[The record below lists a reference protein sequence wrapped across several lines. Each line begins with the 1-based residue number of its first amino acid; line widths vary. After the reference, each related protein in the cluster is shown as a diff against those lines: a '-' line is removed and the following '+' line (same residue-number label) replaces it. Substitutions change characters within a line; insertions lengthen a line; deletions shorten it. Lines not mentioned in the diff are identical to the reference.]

1 MKKRIFAL
9 LTACMLLLSCTAFAE
24 ENYRMLK
31 SGSVGND
38 VKALKVRLYELGYY
52 RTSSLNDVF
61 NESAGPVVETFQYM
75 NGLTRTGVADAYTQA
90 VLFSDAAIMAD
101 GSPVSAAAEI
111 PAEGAGGDGQYRDLA
126 ENDYGDDVLDAKKG
140 LLKLGYYRSDDFNS
154 TFNSGMTDRV
164 KQYQQSLGETA
175 DGILTAAQQQEMLG
189 SRAVTSG
196 GVAAA
201 STVELPELDEEGYLA
216 DKSAAPFVYSDYD
229 TGYWYYIDQ
238 ELHIEIIR
246 YTNPRYADMS
256 WYETEIF
263 CKPSVVW
270 RPLMSQGSREEGHNF
285 EDGMTIADRGNAIL
299 AITDDNFGYRWYKR
313 FHDGDMKYQQGV
325 VIRDGIVRADAM
337 PDESYYDFPPL
348 DILAYYPDGS
358 IELYYPEEHDAQDY
372 LNMGVLHT
380 YCFGPILIRD
390 GEVNER
396 LYNPGSK
403 TLAEEYVEEAARQ
416 AIGYYAPG
424 HYIIITANGDHD
436 SRTGVVMQW
445 MVDMMQQKGVTHA
458 FNLDGGRTT
467 LLYFMG
473 QAVNKKANVN
483 RSLMREITGML
494 GIGER

>member
-1 MKKRIFAL
+1 MKKRFFAAAL
-9 LTACMLLLSCTAFAE
+9 ILALFLVCTAGAE
-24 ENYRMLK
+24 EAYRMLK
-31 SGSVGND
+31 SGSVGDD
-38 VKALKVRLYELGYY
+38 VKAMKVRLYELGYY
-52 RTSSLNDVF
+52 RTSALNDIF
-61 NESAGPVVETFQYM
+61 NESAEPVVENFQYM
-75 NGLTRTGVADAYTQA
+75 NGLARTGVADAYTQA
-90 VLFSDAAIMAD
+90 VLYSDAAITAD
-101 GSPVSAAAEI
+101 GVPLSNAEK
-111 PAEGAGGDGQYRDLA
+111 PAEGTGGDGQYRTLQQD
-126 ENDYGDDVLDAKKG
+126 NYGDDVLDAKKG
-140 LLKLGYYRSDDFNS
+140 LLKLGYYRSDDFSNA
-154 TFNSGMTDRV
+154 FNSGMTDRV
-164 KQYQQSLGETA
+164 KQFQQSLGQTA
-175 DGILTAAQQQEMLG
+175 DGVLTPAQQQELLG
-189 SRAVTSG
+189 TRIVTG
-196 GVAAA
+196 GGLAAA

-216 DKSAAPFVYSDYD
+216 DKSAEPFVYSDFA
-229 TGYWYYIDQ
+229 TGDWYYIDQ

-246 YTNPRYADMS
+246 YTHPRYSDMS

-263 CKPSVVW
+263 CKPSVTW
-270 RPLMSQGSREEGHNF
+270 RPLMSQGYREEGHNF

-313 FHDGDMKYQQGV
+313 NHDGDLKYQQGV

-390 GEVNER
+390 GEVNQR
-396 LYNPGSK
+396 LYNPSSK

-416 AIGYYAPG
+416 AIGYYEPG

-445 MVDMMQQKGVTHA
+445 MVDMMQEKGVRHA

-473 QAVNKKANVN
+473 QAVNKKENVN
-483 RSLMREITGML
+483 RSLMREVTGMI